1 MYFDPIPEKEE
12 AKGQSEFPKCEMLSK
27 CCLMLVHTFL
37 KLSSALG
44 FPVTM
49 RHFLQGLQVNPW
61 AVAKTRRAQGIPPK
75 PFRTAEPPVA
85 SLGLIVIKKKKKKTN
100 PLGLTDREQMCSCWG
115 EGWGKGLV
123 KELGMVMYTLL
134 YLKWITNKNALLS
147 TDSSTQC
154 DVAARMGG
162 GFRGRMPQ
170 CESASHSVV
179 SDSL

>member
-1 MYFDPIPEKEE
+1 
-12 AKGQSEFPKCEMLSK
+12 
-27 CCLMLVHTFL
+27 
-37 KLSSALG
+37 
-44 FPVTM
+44 
-49 RHFLQGLQVNPW
+49 
-61 AVAKTRRAQGIPPK
+61 
-75 PFRTAEPPVA
+75 
-85 SLGLIVIKKKKKKTN
+85 
-100 PLGLTDREQMCSCWG
+100 MCSCWG

-154 DVAARMGG
+154 DVAAQMGG